1 MHSFGYLF
9 REGLKGLWKNRTMS
23 IASIAVLISCLLL
36 TGVAGLL
43 TLDLSAT
50 MASVEGNN
58 TLTVYLEQNLPAL
71 TAVKVGEELRQIENV
86 SDCTL
91 VPKDDALANVI
102 ASIGDGEEEEDGDY
116 SDLFNSMKGSG
127 NPLPDAYTLSLVDL
141 SRYDETVENIKAV
154 EGVSTVSDY
163 SSVAT
168 KLSNL
173 NRLVRYGSIAIVIV
187 LAVVSLFI
195 ISNTIKVTLFSRRME
210 IQIMKSVGATNG
222 FVRIPFIVEGLV
234 IGLLSGAISAVVLYF
249 SYGKAVEVVYD
260 LAPFLTVIDIKP
272 YAVWLYLAYILVGM
286 LFGVLGG
293 VISISKYLKREGENA
308 VD

>member
-9 REGLKGLWKNRTMS
+9 REGIKGLWKNRTMS

-43 TLDLSAT
+43 TLDLSVT
-50 MASVEGNN
+50 MESIEGNN

-71 TAVKVGEELRQIENV
+71 TAVKVGEELRQIDNV
-86 SDCTL
+86 SDCAL
-91 VPKDDALANVI
+91 VPKDDALASVI
-102 ASIGDGEEEEDGDY
+102 ASIGNGEDGGY
-116 SDLFNSMKGSG
+116 GDLFDSMRGSG

-141 SRYDETVENIKAV
+141 SLYDETVSKIEAV
-154 EGVSTVSDY
+154 EGVSDVSDY
-163 SSVAT
+163 RSVAT

-210 IQIMKSVGATNG
+210 ISIMKSVGATNG

-234 IGLLSGAISAVVLYF
+234 IGLVSGVISAMVLYF

-260 LAPFLTVIDIKP
+260 LAPFLTVVDIKP
-272 YAVWLYLAYILVGM
+272 YAAWLYLAYILVGM

-293 VISISKYLKREGENA
+293 IISISKYLKREGENA
-308 VD
+308 VV

>member
-9 REGLKGLWKNRTMS
+9 REGIKGLWKNRTMS

-43 TLDLSAT
+43 TLDLSVT
-50 MASVEGNN
+50 MESIEGNN

-71 TAVKVGEELRQIENV
+71 TAVKVGEELRQIDNV
-86 SDCTL
+86 SDCAL

-102 ASIGDGEEEEDGDY
+102 ASIGDGEDGGY
-116 SDLFNSMKGSG
+116 GDLFDSMRGSG

-141 SRYDETVENIKAV
+141 SLYDETVSKIEAV
-154 EGVSTVSDY
+154 EGVSDVSDY
-163 SSVAT
+163 RSVAT

-210 IQIMKSVGATNG
+210 ISIMKSVGATNG

-234 IGLLSGAISAVVLYF
+234 IGLVSGVISAMVLYF

-260 LAPFLTVIDIKP
+260 LAPFLTVVDIKP
-272 YAVWLYLAYILVGM
+272 YAAWLYLAYILVGM

-293 VISISKYLKREGENA
+293 IISISKYLKREGENA
-308 VD
+308 VV

>member
-9 REGLKGLWKNRTMS
+9 REGIKGLWKNRTMS

-43 TLDLSAT
+43 TLDLSVT
-50 MASVEGNN
+50 MESIEGNN
-58 TLTVYLEQNLPAL
+58 ILTVYLEQNLPAL
-71 TAVKVGEELRQIENV
+71 TAVKVGEELRQIDNV
-86 SDCTL
+86 SDCAL

-102 ASIGDGEEEEDGDY
+102 ASIGDGEDGDY

-141 SRYDETVENIKAV
+141 SLYDETVSKIEAV
-154 EGVSTVSDY
+154 EGVSDVSDY
-163 SSVAT
+163 RSVAT

-210 IQIMKSVGATNG
+210 ISIMKSVGATNG

-234 IGLLSGAISAVVLYF
+234 IGLVSGVISAMVLYF

-260 LAPFLTVIDIKP
+260 LAPFLTVVDIKP
-272 YAVWLYLAYILVGM
+272 YAAWLYLAYILVGM

-293 VISISKYLKREGENA
+293 IISISKYLKREGENA
-308 VD
+308 VV

>member
-9 REGLKGLWKNRTMS
+9 REGVKGLWKNRTMS

-43 TLDLSAT
+43 TIDLSVT
-50 MASVEGNN
+50 MASIEGNN
-58 TLTVYLEQNLPAL
+58 TLTVFLEENLPAL
-71 TAVKVGEELRQIENV
+71 TAVKVGEDLRKIDNV
-86 SDCTL
+86 TDCTL
-91 VPKDDALANVI
+91 VPKDDALANLI
-102 ASIGDGEEEEDGDY
+102 DAMGDNDGT
-116 SDLFNSMKGSG
+116 LFDSMRGSG
-127 NPLPDAYTLSLVDL
+127 NPLPDAYTLSLSDL
-141 SRYDETVENIKAV
+141 SLYDETVSKIEAV
-154 EGVSTVSDY
+154 EGVSEVSDY
-163 SSVAT
+163 RNVAT

-210 IQIMKSVGATNG
+210 ILIMKAVGATNG

-234 IGLLSGAISAVVLYF
+234 IGLLSGVISAVVLYF

-260 LAPFLTVIDIKP
+260 LAPFLTVVDIKP
-272 YAVWLYLAYILVGM
+272 YALWLYLGYILVGM
-286 LFGVLGG
+286 MFGVVGG
-293 VISISKYLKREGENA
+293 IISIGKYLKREGENA
-308 VD
+308 VV